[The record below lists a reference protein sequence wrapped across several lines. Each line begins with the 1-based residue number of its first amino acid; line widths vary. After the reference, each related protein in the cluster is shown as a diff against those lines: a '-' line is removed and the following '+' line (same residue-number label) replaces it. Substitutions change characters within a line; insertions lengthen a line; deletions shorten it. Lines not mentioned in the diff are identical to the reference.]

1 MGWGYYVVARKNH
14 GTDHEERKELLYL
27 HKADDIFNAAHLR
40 YRPYSLMNAGADSE
54 KGTPEMVMS
63 KSDVESLMEAMCTTP
78 DYWGEWNETLV
89 GNVVATGGFRDV
101 YKICEIVHQYEL
113 ILQDGWELVFF
124 MA

>member
-1 MGWGYYVVARKNH
+1 MGWGYYVVARKYH

-27 HKADDIFNAAHLR
+27 HKADDIFHAANLR
-40 YRPYSLMNAGADSE
+40 YRPYSLGAEGEAD
-54 KGTPEMVMS
+54 GTPEMVMS
-63 KSDVESLMEAMCTTP
+63 KEDIESLREAMCTTP
-78 DYWGEWNETLV
+78 DYWGEWDQTLV

-101 YKICEIVHQYEL
+101 YKICEIAHQYEM